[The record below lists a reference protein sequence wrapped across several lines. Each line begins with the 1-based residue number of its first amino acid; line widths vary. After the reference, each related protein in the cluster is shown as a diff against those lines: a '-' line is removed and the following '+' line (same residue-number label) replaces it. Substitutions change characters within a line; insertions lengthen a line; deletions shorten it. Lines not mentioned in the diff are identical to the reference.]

1 MKLKP
6 AVHSSVL
13 FSVVVR
19 PLLFDIPFSPGEA
32 FYNMVMQV
40 LRKVGNFLAPPA
52 SKSEDGRDQWPS
64 RAAFLLAAM
73 GGCAGQGKS

>member
-1 MKLKP
+1 
-6 AVHSSVL
+6 
-13 FSVVVR
+13 
-19 PLLFDIPFSPGEA
+19 
-32 FYNMVMQV
+32 MVMQV
-40 LRKVGNFLAPPA
+40 LRKVGNLLRKVGNFLAPPA